1 MRIKGITCGQAQPGE
16 IFWEEKNAGF
26 GDQSGSCGAQHVIA
40 EAAVPFPGGHWAAAA
55 ALFGAALFMVF
66 SSEQREIC

>member
-1 MRIKGITCGQAQPGE
+1 MDKHNLGRYFGRRRMQDL
-16 IFWEEKNAGF
+16 
-26 GDQSGSCGAQHVIA
+26 GDQSGRCGAQQVIA

>member
-1 MRIKGITCGQAQPGE
+1 MDKHNLGRYFGRRRMQDL
-16 IFWEEKNAGF
+16 
-26 GDQSGSCGAQHVIA
+26 GDQSGRCGAQHVIA

-55 ALFGAALFMVF
+55 LFGAALFMIF

>member
-1 MRIKGITCGQAQPGE
+1 MQDL
-16 IFWEEKNAGF
+16 

-40 EAAVPFPGGHWAAAA
+40 EAAVPFPGGRWAAAA

>member
-1 MRIKGITCGQAQPGE
+1 MQDL
-16 IFWEEKNAGF
+16 

-55 ALFGAALFMVF
+55 LFGAALFMVF

>member
-1 MRIKGITCGQAQPGE
+1 M
-16 IFWEEKNAGF
+16 

>member
-16 IFWEEKNAGF
+16 IFWEEKNAGL

-55 ALFGAALFMVF
+55 LFGAALFMVF